1 MNDLLRGFVDG
12 LLGGQNQ
19 MSLLQRLGGLFGRL
33 TIALVMIAL
42 SLYLA
47 ARASATIA
55 RFFKRQHRDLGL
67 GILLGRV
74 AYFGI
79 LFVGFISV
87 LGVFGVDATALFATL
102 GVVGLAVSLAL
113 QDVLKNVFA
122 GIYLLIERPF
132 RPGETIQV
140 RTFTGV
146 VESVDLRTTTLRG
159 NGDVIY
165 VPNAIMLGEVLVNQ
179 GVAAAAEESS
189 TE

>member
-1 MNDLLRGFVDG
+1 
-12 LLGGQNQ
+12 
-19 MSLLQRLGGLFGRL
+19 
-33 TIALVMIAL
+33 
-42 SLYLA
+42 
-47 ARASATIA
+47 
-55 RFFKRQHRDLGL
+55 
-67 GILLGRV
+67 V

-132 RPGETIQV
+132 RLGETIQV

-179 GVAAAAEESS
+179 GVAATAEESS